1 MDLSIEQSVL
11 LQSHLVTLKPQK
23 SDIDMWEK
31 CRGNVQV
38 FCLKVNAM
46 QYNVQTIIVLV
57 IILNHLFSVFIS
69 ILGCCAFL
77 IFELFY

>member
-1 MDLSIEQSVL
+1 M
-11 LQSHLVTLKPQK
+11 LKPQK
-23 SDIDMWEK
+23 SHIDMVMWEK

-38 FCLKVNAM
+38 FSLKVNAM
-46 QYNVQTIIVLV
+46 QYNVQTIIVLF